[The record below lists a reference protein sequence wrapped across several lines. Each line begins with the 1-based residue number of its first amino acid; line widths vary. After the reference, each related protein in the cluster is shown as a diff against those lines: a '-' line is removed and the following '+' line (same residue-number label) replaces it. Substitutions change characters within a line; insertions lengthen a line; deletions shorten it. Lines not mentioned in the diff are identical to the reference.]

1 MQCDAVAIELGGI
14 EENHAREWYPVEM
27 IVRDWRD
34 ADVADTQLLYAREQD
49 FWVRELT
56 WDASNSWREIEQART
71 TWGLPG
77 RIAIDHKR
85 TVRGWSYYMP
95 DGETLHIG
103 GIAADTKDAT
113 AALVDACLEMS
124 AVPPRPLRVSCF
136 VPDRAE
142 GFETALVERGF
153 ICEHYHYLSRTL
165 THSANP
171 GAATQAE
178 GWREGD
184 LQDAAEL
191 LRIAYGEHGRHFAPR
206 GTLTEWEHYA
216 RGLVERPG
224 CGDLEPALTRV
235 VRDAGNMVALVL
247 TTRIAP
253 GTIHLAQV
261 AVHPGRRREGFARRL
276 VDEAC
281 RLAQPRAARQATL
294 LVGERN
300 TAARKLYESMGFEP
314 RATFIAATKA
324 IV

>member
-1 MQCDAVAIELGGI
+1 M
-14 EENHAREWYPVEM
+14 N
-27 IVRDWRD
+27 VRDWRD
-34 ADVADTQLLYAREQD
+34 AEPADTQLLYAREQD
-49 FWVRELT
+49 FWVRELA

-85 TVRGWSYYMP
+85 TVRGWSYCMP

-103 GIAADTKDAT
+103 GMAADTRPATDA
-113 AALVDACLEMS
+113 LLDACLEM
-124 AVPPRPLRVSCF
+124 AATPPRPVRVSCF

-142 GFETALVERGF
+142 GFEAALVERGF
-153 ICEHYHYLSRTL
+153 VCEHYHYLSRTL
-165 THSANP
+165 TSAADP
-171 GAATQAE
+171 GGAPEAE

-184 LQDAAEL
+184 LLDAAEL
-191 LRIAYGEHGRHFAPR
+191 LRTAYGEHGRHFAPR
-206 GTLTEWEHYA
+206 GSLTEWEHYT

-235 VRDAGNMVALVL
+235 ARDAGNMIALVL
-247 TTRIAP
+247 TTRVAP
-253 GTIHLAQV
+253 GTVHLAQV

-294 LVGERN
+294 LVGEKN
-300 TAARKLYESMGFEP
+300 AAAKKLYASMGFEP
-314 RATFIAATKA
+314 RATFIAATKPLA
-324 IV
+324 

>member
-1 MQCDAVAIELGGI
+1 M
-14 EENHAREWYPVEM
+14 N
-27 IVRDWRD
+27 VRDWRD
-34 ADVADTQLLYAREQD
+34 AEPADTQLLYAREQD
-49 FWVRELT
+49 FWVRDLS
-56 WDASNSWREIEQART
+56 WDASSSWREIEQART

-103 GIAADTKDAT
+103 GIAAETKEAT
-113 AALVDACLEMS
+113 AGLLDAALEMAS
-124 AVPPRPLRVSCF
+124 VPPRPVRVSCF

-142 GFETALVERGF
+142 GFEAALADRGF
-153 ICEHYHYLSRTL
+153 VCEHYHYLSRPL
-165 THSANP
+165 TQPSD
-171 GAATQAE
+171 GAGPVEAE
-178 GWREGD
+178 GWRD
-184 LQDAAEL
+184 ADVMDAAEL
-191 LRIAYGEHGRHFAPR
+191 LRTAYGEHGLHFAPR
-206 GTLTEWEHYA
+206 GTLTEWEHYT

-224 CGDLEPALTRV
+224 CGDLEPLLTRV
-235 VRDAGNMVALVL
+235 ARDAGHMIALVL
-247 TTRIAP
+247 ATRVAP

-294 LVGERN
+294 LVGEKN
-300 TAARKLYESMGFEP
+300 TAARKLYASMGFEP

-324 IV
+324 VV

>member
-1 MQCDAVAIELGGI
+1 MK
-14 EENHAREWYPVEM
+14 
-27 IVRDWRD
+27 VRDWRD
-34 ADVADTQLLYAREQD
+34 ADPADTQLLYAREQD

-77 RIAIDHKR
+77 RMAIDHKR
-85 TVRGWSYYMP
+85 TVRGWAYYMA

-113 AALVDACLEMS
+113 AALLDACLEMTT
-124 AVPPRPLRVSCF
+124 VPPRPVRVSCF

-142 GFETALVERGF
+142 GFEPALTERGF
-153 ICEHYHYLSRTL
+153 SCEHYHYLSRPL
-165 THSANP
+165 TPSSDNASA
-171 GAATQAE
+171 TEAE
-178 GWREGD
+178 GWREED
-184 LQDAAEL
+184 LLDAAEL
-191 LRIAYGEHGRHFAPR
+191 LRTAYGEQGKHFAPR
-206 GTLTEWEHYA
+206 GTLNEWEHYA

-224 CGDLEPALTRV
+224 CGDLEPSLTRV
-235 VRDAGNMVALVL
+235 VRDAGHMIALVL

-261 AVHPGRRREGFARRL
+261 AVHPGRRREGFGRRL

-294 LVGERN
+294 LVGEKN
-300 TAARKLYESMGFEP
+300 TAARKLYTSMGFEP
-314 RATFIAATKA
+314 RATFIAATKQ
-324 IV
+324 IS

>member
-1 MQCDAVAIELGGI
+1 
-14 EENHAREWYPVEM
+14 M

-34 ADVADTQLLYAREQD
+34 ADLADTQLLYAREQD

-77 RIAIDHKR
+77 RMAIDHKR

-103 GIAADTKDAT
+103 GIAADTQEAT
-113 AALVDACLEMS
+113 AALVDACLEM
-124 AVPPRPLRVSCF
+124 ATVPPRPAHVSCF

-142 GFETALVERGF
+142 GFETTLVDRGF
-153 ICEHYHYLSRTL
+153 ACEYYHYLSRPL
-165 THSANP
+165 SASTNP
-171 GAATQAE
+171 GGASPAD

-184 LQDAAEL
+184 LTQAAEL
-191 LRIAYGEHGRHFAPR
+191 LRTAYGEHGRHFAPR
-206 GTLTEWEHYA
+206 GTLTEWEHYT

-224 CGDLEPALTRV
+224 CGDLEPTLTRV
-235 VRDAGNMVALVL
+235 VRESGNMVALVL

-261 AVHPGRRREGFARRL
+261 AVHPARRREGFARRL
-276 VDEAC
+276 VEEAC

-294 LVGERN
+294 LVGEKN

-314 RATFIAATKA
+314 RATFIAGTKQ
-324 IV
+324 IS

>member
-1 MQCDAVAIELGGI
+1 
-14 EENHAREWYPVEM
+14 M

-34 ADVADTQLLYAREQD
+34 ADLADTQLLYAREQD

-103 GIAADTKDAT
+103 GIAAETKDAT
-113 AALVDACLEMS
+113 AALVDACLELS

-142 GFETALVERGF
+142 GFEAALVERGF

-235 VRDAGNMVALVL
+235 VRDVGNMVALVL

-261 AVHPGRRREGFARRL
+261 AVHPARRREGFARRL

-281 RLAQPRAARQATL
+281 RLGQPRAARQATL

-324 IV
+324 IA

>member
-1 MQCDAVAIELGGI
+1 MD
-14 EENHAREWYPVEM
+14 
-27 IVRDWRD
+27 VRDWRD
-34 ADVADTQLLYAREQD
+34 ADAADTQLLYAREQD

-77 RIAIDHKR
+77 RMAIDHKR

-103 GIAADTKDAT
+103 GIAADTTEAT
-113 AALVDACLEMS
+113 AALVDACLEM
-124 AVPPRPLRVSCF
+124 ANVPPRPVRVSCF

-142 GFETALVERGF
+142 GFEAALVERGF
-153 ICEHYHYLSRTL
+153 SCEHYHYLSRTL
-165 THSANP
+165 TPSPTP
-171 GAATQAE
+171 GGATAE
-178 GWREGD
+178 GWRDGD
-184 LQDAAEL
+184 LLDAAEL
-191 LRIAYGEHGRHFAPR
+191 LRTAYGEHGRHFAPR
-206 GTLTEWEHYA
+206 GTLNEWEHYT

-224 CGDLEPALTRV
+224 CGDLEPTLTRV
-235 VRDAGNMVALVL
+235 VREGDNMIALVL
-247 TTRIAP
+247 ATRVAP

-294 LVGERN
+294 LVGDRN

-314 RATFIAATKA
+314 RATFIAATRQ
-324 IV
+324 IS